1 MRTEVVPVSR
11 ARHARCRSET
21 PRGPG
26 TRRASPAGG
35 RGGKPPAVPRG
46 PPRDAAELI
55 RCPPHTPRL
64 RPGARWERIFPRRS
78 VHTVLFL
85 FAVKGHEHEPCFFSF
100 REKTGMFV
108 VLRAAD
114 HGEGGGDLRTRTPP
128 RMQPRVRER
137 ARELTRAHTCSRS
150 SAGSAG
156 GRAAQQA
163 PHRQQHRAAFKCR
176 IACCLSERLQPSTA
190 DGVPGP

>member
-35 RGGKPPAVPRG
+35 RGGKPPAVPCG

-64 RPGARWERIFPRRS
+64 RPGALWERSFPRRS

-85 FAVKGHEHEPCFFSF
+85 CCCERPRTRTLFFFFS
-100 REKTGMFV
+100 EKKQACSWC
-108 VLRAAD
+108 LRAAD
-114 HGEGGGDLRTRTPP
+114 GEGGGDLRTRTPP